1 MIDGARILNAIA
13 HYGCNPKQISKYC
26 DVMTMCLSK
35 GLCCPF
41 GSLVF
46 GSNESIKKAKH
57 IRKSLGGGMR
67 QVGII
72 GAAGLYAL

>member
-1 MIDGARILNAIA
+1 
-13 HYGCNPKQISKYC
+13 
-26 DVMTMCLSK
+26 MCLSK

-41 GSLVF
+41 GSLLL
-46 GSNESIKKAKH
+46 GSSEAVKKVRH

-67 QVGII
+67 QIGLI

>member
-1 MIDGARILNAIA
+1 
-13 HYGCNPKQISKYC
+13 
-26 DVMTMCLSK
+26 MTMCLSK

-41 GSLVF
+41 GSLVL
-46 GSNESIKKAKH
+46 GKSEIIKKSRH